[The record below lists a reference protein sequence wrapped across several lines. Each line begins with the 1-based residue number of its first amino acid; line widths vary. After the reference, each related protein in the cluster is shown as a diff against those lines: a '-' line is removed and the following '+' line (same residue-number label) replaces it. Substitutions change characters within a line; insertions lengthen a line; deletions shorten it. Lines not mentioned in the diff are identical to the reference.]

1 VNLSSDERLVAEW
14 TERPFVSHD
23 KRSKAVENRIRLVAY
38 NAVGVDVVR
47 EVRSTDYDGLSD
59 EWTVAEVYE
68 VRGSGITKVSTE
80 AAGVF
85 S

>member
-1 VNLSSDERLVAEW
+1 VSTDDERLVAEW
-14 TERPFVSHD
+14 TEKPFVSH
-23 KRSKAVENRIRLVAY
+23 RRRGATVENRIQLVVY

-47 EVRSTDYDGLSD
+47 EVRSTDYDGLPD
-59 EWTVAEVYE
+59 GWTVAEVYE